1 MAAINAANEGHAL
14 AYGEDVHTKAC
25 EQAFNELFDA
35 EVITR
40 LMFNGTG
47 ANVAALGTLMASIP
61 GPNHAIVCTDWSHIN
76 TDETAAPERVLST
89 KLMDVPTT
97 DGKLTPDQ
105 IKEVA
110 DWRGQV
116 HHPQPALVSITQPTE
131 LGTLYSIDQVLA
143 ICHTAHELDMLVH
156 MDGARIG
163 NATASLG
170 GSRET
175 LRAFTIDA
183 GLDAI
188 SFGGTK
194 NGCIGAEAV
203 VFLNPEAAVGSQF
216 VQKQVTQL
224 PSKQRYIAAQLNALL
239 ADDLWI
245 ALGQQSNA
253 MAQQLHIAVKDLPG
267 IEAGQPPAVNSIYPM
282 LPPEVI
288 VPLQEWSFFWDW
300 DPSKHQVR
308 WMSAWDTSDGDVEAF
323 VAGLRSLL

>member
-14 AYGEDVHTKAC
+14 AYGDDAHTKAC
-25 EQAFNELFDA
+25 EQGFAELFDA
-35 EVITR
+35 EVVTR

-47 ANVAALGTLMASIP
+47 ANVAALGTLMASKP
-61 GPNHAIVCTDWSHIN
+61 GPNHAVVCTDWSHIN

-97 DGKLTPDQ
+97 DGKLTPEQ
-105 IKEVA
+105 IREVSHF
-110 DWRGQV
+110 RGNV
-116 HHPQPALVSITQPTE
+116 HHPQPAIVSITQPTE
-131 LGTLYSIDQVLA
+131 LGTLYTIDEIRA
-143 ICHTAHELDMLVH
+143 ICATAHELDMLVH

-170 GSRET
+170 GTRET

-194 NGCIGAEAV
+194 NGCIAAEAV
-203 VFLNPEAAVGSQF
+203 VFLNPDAAVGSNY

-224 PSKQRYIAAQLNALL
+224 PSKMRYIAAQLNALL

-245 ALGQQSNA
+245 RLGEQSNA
-253 MAQQLHIAVKDLPG
+253 MAQQLYAAVKDLPG
-267 IEAGQPPAVNSIYPM
+267 IDAGEPPAVNSIYPK
-282 LPPEVI
+282 LPPEMI
-288 VPLQEWSFFWDW
+288 APLQEWSFFWDW
-300 DPSKHQVR
+300 DPAQHQVR
-308 WMSAWDTSDGDVEAF
+308 WMSAWDTTAQDVEAF
-323 VAGLRSLL
+323 VTGIRSLV